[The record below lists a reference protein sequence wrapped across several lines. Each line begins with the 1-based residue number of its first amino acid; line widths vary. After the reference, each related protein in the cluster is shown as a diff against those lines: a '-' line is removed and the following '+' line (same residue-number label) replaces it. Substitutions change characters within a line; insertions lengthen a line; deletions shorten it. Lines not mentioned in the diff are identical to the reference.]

1 MASVGTPA
9 AAGRATRSQAGPYG
23 WDWSSTTHSALDE
36 HGNPDVRRVGADLLD
51 ALGGMH
57 HLPGKG
63 MQGWTRSVE
72 SFDCDGYK
80 LGAVYLGGR
89 DDVHVVSTSAAA
101 DWTRPAVVRLHG
113 ARTARVDTRVDT
125 LASFDELA
133 ALCEDAAETYNS
145 VVTTM
150 ESRRAGKSEGRT
162 VYLGSPRSM
171 VRVRVYEK
179 WLESPGQY
187 VEGTNR
193 VEVQLRPVSQMKRRA
208 SELTAVETFCATKT
222 TRDLA
227 ASLGGQVADAG
238 SLRVRRGTPDLERS
252 LAAMGTQYRKV
263 VDRHLARSGGDFGR
277 VLDYL
282 TGQVSAAV

>member
-1 MASVGTPA
+1 
-9 AAGRATRSQAGPYG
+9 
-23 WDWSSTTHSALDE
+23 
-36 HGNPDVRRVGADLLD
+36 
-51 ALGGMH
+51 
-57 HLPGKG
+57 
-63 MQGWTRSVE
+63 MQGWARSVE
-72 SFDCDGYK
+72 SYDCDGFK

-89 DDVHVVSTSAAA
+89 EDVHVVSTSAAA
-101 DWTRPAVVRLHG
+101 DWTRPAVVALHG

-125 LASFDELA
+125 LASFDVLA
-133 ALCEDAAETYNS
+133 QLCEVAADTYNS

-150 ESRRAGKSEGRT
+150 ESRRGGQSEGRT

-193 VEVQLRPVSQMKRRA
+193 VEVQLRPVSQSKARV
-208 SELTAVETFCATKT
+208 SELTPAETFCATKT

-227 ASLGGQVADAG
+227 AQLGGQAVDAG
-238 SLRVRRGTPDLERS
+238 SLRVRRGTPDLEAS
-252 LAAMGTQYRKV
+252 LAAMGRQYRKV
-263 VDRHLARSGGDFGR
+263 VDRHLARSGGDLGR

-282 TGQVSAAV
+282 TGQAAASS